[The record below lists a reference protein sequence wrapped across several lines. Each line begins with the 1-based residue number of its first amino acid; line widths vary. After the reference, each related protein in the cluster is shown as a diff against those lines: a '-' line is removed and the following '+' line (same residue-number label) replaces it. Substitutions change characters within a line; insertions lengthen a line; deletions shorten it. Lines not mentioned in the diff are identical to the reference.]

1 MEYMKLHHISLCQ
14 DMEALSTDKE
24 YTTEELLEIADLQGR
39 INQTWELLS
48 VATDI
53 MNSSNERY
61 MLIWEKELEKA
72 QAIED
77 ETEEAMD
84 SMERKY
90 CEGFLDALTALYK
103 LTYDLS
109 FAIGIRT
116 ENRKDGH
123 L

>member
-1 MEYMKLHHISLCQ
+1 MQLVLCKAYGRRVTLTKSSQFMEYMKLHHISLCQ

-61 MLIWEKELEKA
+61 INE
-72 QAIED
+72 
-77 ETEEAMD
+77 
-84 SMERKY
+84 
-90 CEGFLDALTALYK
+90 
-103 LTYDLS
+103 
-109 FAIGIRT
+109 
-116 ENRKDGH
+116 
-123 L
+123 

>member
-1 MEYMKLHHISLCQ
+1 MTRSSQFMEYMRLHHISLCQ

-61 MLIWEKELEKA
+61 E
-72 QAIED
+72 
-77 ETEEAMD
+77 
-84 SMERKY
+84 
-90 CEGFLDALTALYK
+90 
-103 LTYDLS
+103 
-109 FAIGIRT
+109 
-116 ENRKDGH
+116 
-123 L
+123 

>member
-1 MEYMKLHHISLCQ
+1 LTRSSQFMEYMRLHHISLCQ

-61 MLIWEKELEKA
+61 NNE
-72 QAIED
+72 
-77 ETEEAMD
+77 
-84 SMERKY
+84 
-90 CEGFLDALTALYK
+90 
-103 LTYDLS
+103 
-109 FAIGIRT
+109 
-116 ENRKDGH
+116 
-123 L
+123 

>member
-1 MEYMKLHHISLCQ
+1 MTRSSQFMEYMRLHHISLCQ

-61 MLIWEKELEKA
+61 NNE
-72 QAIED
+72 
-77 ETEEAMD
+77 
-84 SMERKY
+84 
-90 CEGFLDALTALYK
+90 
-103 LTYDLS
+103 
-109 FAIGIRT
+109 
-116 ENRKDGH
+116 
-123 L
+123 